1 MSEGERSAR
10 LVREIFL
17 AGFLTGLPPEN
28 IAWASHRLARN
39 MEDVHLHAGDVLYR
53 QGDPT
58 TGHYFVV
65 YGEIVLAAEG
75 VPSWSLGE
83 RSLVGTMDLTLDRPR
98 TRTATATRETHLL
111 RMPASDWLDMLED
124 NFELML
130 RSLDGLTEGIYDL
143 RVALGEGS
151 TRAAAAGGGELA
163 RSLSSGTLGLIEK
176 VMLLRSVQLFST
188 GEVQA
193 LLDLAAH
200 AVEVDVEA
208 GAVVAGG
215 PEANDAMFVTVSGAV
230 TASTSAALPTETFG
244 PGALVFGLC
253 AVTSKDLGFEARAT
267 TRTRVLRLVREDYFD
282 AMEEHFGLALSALRA
297 LVAAR
302 EVLANERARRAE
314 SV

>member
-1 MSEGERSAR
+1 MTEDNRSAR

-28 IAWASHRLARN
+28 VAWASHRLARN
-39 MEDVHLHAGDVLYR
+39 MEDVHLSAGDVLYR
-53 QGDPT
+53 KGDPT

-65 YGEIVLAAEG
+65 YGEVVLAAEG
-75 VPSWSLGE
+75 VPPWTLGE

-98 TRTATATRETHLL
+98 TRTVTATRETHLL

-130 RSLDGLTEGIYDL
+130 RGVEGLSEGIHDL
-143 RVALGEGS
+143 RVGL
-151 TRAAAAGGGELA
+151 GGGPTSAGPVACEVDRPLPA
-163 RSLSSGTLGLIEK
+163 ATLGLIER
-176 VMLLRSVQLFST
+176 VMLLRGVPLFAS

-193 LLDLAAH
+193 LLDLAEH
-200 AVEVDVEA
+200 AVEIDLEA
-208 GAVVAGG
+208 GVPLALRGE
-215 PEANDAMFVTVSGAV
+215 PNEAMFVTVSGTV
-230 TASTSAALPTETFG
+230 TASTSAAIPQETFG

-253 AVTSKDLGFEARAT
+253 AATSKDLGFEARAT
-267 TRTRVLRLVREDYFD
+267 TRTRLLRLVREDYFD
-282 AMEEHFGLALSALRA
+282 AMEEHFGLGRSSMKA

-302 EVLANERARRAE
+302 EILANDVARRAE